1 MITLNNGHQMQHI
14 SINSMVDIR
23 ISLMYDIAMKSASIG
38 VEHNGK
44 DCVGRHGEKGDK
56 GQDPS
61 F

>member
-23 ISLMYDIAMKSASIG
+23 ISLYDIAKESASIG
-38 VEHNGK
+38 EEHNGK

-61 F
+61 L